1 MRTAKQELY
10 RQALVN
16 LITQLGN
23 TVDEMKLIA
32 GSLVTAA
39 GRLQTAAGSLEKVVG
54 TTLIL
59 LEDEG

>member
-1 MRTAKQELY
+1 M
-10 RQALVN
+10 
-16 LITQLGN
+16 GN